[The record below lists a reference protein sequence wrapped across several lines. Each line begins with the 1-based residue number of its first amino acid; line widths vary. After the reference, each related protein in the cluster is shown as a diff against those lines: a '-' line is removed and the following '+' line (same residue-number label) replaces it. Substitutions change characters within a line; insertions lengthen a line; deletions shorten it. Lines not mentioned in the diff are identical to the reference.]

1 MQWQPL
7 CTMHYAV
14 AAHYPALN
22 SKTTDS
28 ALARRDQR
36 YICTSIR
43 LQLLTSH
50 ILIVQGNGDN
60 HHIDHSH
67 DDDDDFDDNR

>member
-1 MQWQPL
+1 M
-7 CTMHYAV
+7 
-14 AAHYPALN
+14 AAHYPTLH
-22 SKTTDS
+22 SVTTDS

-50 ILIVQGNGDN
+50 ILIVQRNGNN
-60 HHIDHSH
+60 QHMNHSH
-67 DDDDDFDDNR
+67 DDDDDDDDDDDCVDDYDDNR